1 MNNSNNLGL
10 AEQLNNISPYTI
22 DFTVIWKN
30 KMSRKLKILFRHELY
45 LISNIRSSTK
55 SLSIMEFIFVFNFL
69 DGLILIFNASE

>member
-22 DFTVIWKN
+22 DFTVIWQN